1 MSLVIPKARIHSPP
15 RSAMQ
20 SGRANTQE
28 WVLEYATL
36 ERPRLDPLTGW
47 PGSGDTRNQV
57 RLRFPTREA
66 AMAYAQMRGML
77 YEVAEPPLGKPI
89 KPKVY
94 AENFRTGRTENW
106 TH

>member
-1 MSLVIPKARIHSPP
+1 MSALKPLARIHCPP

-28 WVLEYATL
+28 WLLEYAPS
-36 ERPRLDPLTGW
+36 ERQRLDPLTGW
-47 PGSGDTRNQV
+47 TGSGDTRNQV

-66 AMAYAQMRGML
+66 AIAYAATRGIS
-77 YEVAEPPLGKPI
+77 YELAEPPRSKPI

-94 AENFRTGRTENW
+94 ADNFRIGRVDNW